1 MSVQYTGGYAV
12 HWGISLSTLGDVQ
25 YTGGFIEYTG
35 GCSVHWRDIMS
46 TLGVLSTLGVFSTV
60 GDAMSTVGD
69 TMMSV
74 GEYHEYIGG
83 CSVHWDFL
91 TNSIVF
97 PTCIMISPWCT
108 HDIPQCTHDIP
119 TVSMISLS
127 VLSIPHCTAPPGV
140 LQRHYAGWLVTRKAQ
155 SCQNFLHLLQILS
168 EKEQTIEAFWL

>member
-1 MSVQYTGGYAV
+1 M
-12 HWGISLSTLGDVQ
+12 
-25 YTGGFIEYTG
+25 
-35 GCSVHWRDIMS
+35 
-46 TLGVLSTLGVFSTV
+46 STLGVFSTV

-108 HDIPQCTHDIP
+108 HDIPQCTSTHDIP

-127 VLSIPHCTAPPGV
+127 VLNIPHCTAPPRCTAETLCRV
-140 LQRHYAGWLVTRKAQ
+140 VSHKKSTIV
-155 SCQNFLHLLQILS
+155 S
-168 EKEQTIEAFWL
+168 EFSSSSSDTVREGTDN